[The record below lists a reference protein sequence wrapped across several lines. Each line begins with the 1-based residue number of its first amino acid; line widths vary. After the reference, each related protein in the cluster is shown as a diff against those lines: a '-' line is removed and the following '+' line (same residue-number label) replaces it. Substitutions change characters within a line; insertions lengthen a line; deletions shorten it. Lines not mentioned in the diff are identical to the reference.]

1 MDEGIELIKK
11 LLENLDTP
19 NAELNAIWTRESD
32 TRIDAY
38 KLIPSATNSA
48 STDECRIFIP
58 KKLPSPTTL
67 SFLLNPFYGLESF
80 Q

>member
-38 KLIPSATNSA
+38 KL
-48 STDECRIFIP
+48 
-58 KKLPSPTTL
+58 LPPLRRTQPAQMNVEFL
-67 SFLLNPFYGLESF
+67 SLRNRLHQPRFHFF
-80 Q
+80 